1 MVAVRWSLTSHLLGR
16 REEFEAAT
24 QHPFLLAAAEGRL
37 SKDDLGRWLSN
48 DRLYIHSYIKAA
60 GKMLGSLDLP
70 QQVPEREAYETQLV
84 DWLIEALTAVRREER
99 FFIDV
104 ADRYGLSIDLG
115 TQMATV
121 ARENSGLHDSKL
133 PGLVM
138 IEGIFAN
145 LAPPAMV
152 SAVDLPPNS
161 SLPWLE
167 AAVTFWGTEKCYLDA
182 WTWARNKQIQGAN
195 ASRDA
200 DGGAL
205 RKEFIPNW
213 SSPEFRAF
221 VDKLGVLIDSAVD
234 ELVKGSGNEEEAIKA
249 VTERIDPKW
258 ISLLAAEAAFWPD
271 IE

>member
-1 MVAVRWSLTSHLLGR
+1 MAGLRWSLTSHLLGR

-37 SKDDLGRWLSN
+37 SKDVLGRWLSN

-60 GKMLGSLDLP
+60 GKMLASLDLP
-70 QQVPEREAYETQLV
+70 QEVPEHEAYETQLV
-84 DWLIEALTAVRREER
+84 DWLIEALTAVRREEC

-115 TQMATV
+115 TQRATV
-121 ARENSGLHDSKL
+121 AGESRAPNDLKL
-133 PGLVM
+133 PGLIM

-145 LAPPAMV
+145 LAPQ
-152 SAVDLPPNS
+152 AVISTADLPPNS

-221 VDKLGVLIDSAVD
+221 VDKLGALIDSAVD
-234 ELVKGSGNEEEAIKA
+234 ELVKSSGNEEEAIKA
-249 VTERIDPKW
+249 VAERIEPKW
-258 ISLLAAEAAFWPD
+258 ISLLAAEASFWPD
-271 IE
+271 ME